1 MANIERVKAVVEHIE
16 TQLAKQKQ
24 QSSQP
29 VTNLLSFDMGE
40 WFAEKKGPDGN
51 ICGTTMCL
59 AGWGAHFAGKK
70 MVRMRDGFAS
80 DVFVE
85 DVDGH
90 EEIEAWASKFFD
102 FNCNETEV
110 FYQTHIQDT
119 EELKSAINYHLDE
132 EVFEGV
138 EDYYDIY

>member
-29 VTNLLSFDMGE
+29 VTNLLSFNMED
-40 WFAEKKGPDGN
+40 WYAEKKDANGN

-70 MVRMRDGFAS
+70 MFRVKDGYAS
-80 DVFVE
+80 DIFVE
-85 DVDGH
+85 GADVR
-90 EEIEAWASKFFD
+90 EEIESWAKRFFD
-102 FNCNETEV
+102 FSDSDTAV
-110 FYQTHIQDT
+110 SYTH
-119 EELKSAINYHLDE
+119 LRA
-132 EVFEGV
+132 
-138 EDYYDIY
+138 